1 MGDIYN
7 QPFLWVCLKMVYT
20 LQPGKWMTDI
30 GRPRDLDGKSSTIAK
45 WSPSPKSLMDFHILY
60 IYSLVGKSSID
71 LPIMVTF
78 FVSSWVEDHY
88 EKLMIYLMDQEIY
101 PIFLSRFFLCSAF
114 P

>member
-45 WSPSPKSLMDFHILY
+45 WSPSPKIVDGLPYLIY
-60 IYSLVGKSSID
+60 I
-71 LPIMVTF
+71 
-78 FVSSWVEDHY
+78 
-88 EKLMIYLMDQEIY
+88 
-101 PIFLSRFFLCSAF
+101 
-114 P
+114 